1 METSNKKTVRNI
13 TKKVTRREITLN
25 GMMTFGQTESGMH
38 VMDFE
43 CCEDTELEE
52 VVTKCKVQR
61 MRDGNV
67 YITELPRRIKSKPI
81 FREDNSSLTL
91 GKDGK
96 YYFVFTMP
104 EQLVEELPAQL
115 VRQARAIARKMMK
128 SLIEKK

>member
-1 METSNKKTVRNI
+1 MKTSNKKNEREI

-25 GMMTFGQTESGMH
+25 GMMTFGQTEKGMH
-38 VMDFE
+38 IMDFQ
-43 CCEDTELEE
+43 CCEDAEMEE

-67 YITELPRRIKSKPI
+67 YISELPRRKHNKAI

-104 EQLVEELPAQL
+104 EQLVDELPAQL
-115 VRQARAIARKMMK
+115 VRQARAIARKMMR
-128 SLIEKK
+128 SLIERK

>member
-1 METSNKKTVRNI
+1 MKKSEKKSVRNI

-25 GMMTFGQTESGMH
+25 GMMTFGQTEKGLH
-38 VMDFE
+38 IMDFE

-52 VVTKCKVQR
+52 VITKCKVQR

-67 YITELPRRIKSKPI
+67 YITELPRRIKNKPI

-104 EQLVEELPAQL
+104 EQLVNELPAQL
-115 VRQARAIARKMMK
+115 VRQARAIARKAM
-128 SLIEKK
+128 SLMING

>member
-1 METSNKKTVRNI
+1 M
-13 TKKVTRREITLN
+13 N
-25 GMMTFGQTESGMH
+25 GMMTFGQTEKGLC

-67 YITELPRRIKSKPI
+67 YITELPRRIKNKPI

-104 EQLVEELPAQL
+104 EQLVNELPAQL
-115 VRQARAIARKMMK
+115 VRQARAIA
-128 SLIEKK
+128 KKIVSRFEI

>member
-1 METSNKKTVRNI
+1 MKTTNENTVRNI
-13 TKKVTRREITLN
+13 IKKVTKREITLN

-38 VMDFE
+38 VMDFK

-104 EQLVEELPAQL
+104 EQLVTELPSQL
-115 VRQARAIARKMMK
+115 IRQASAIAQKVLHK
-128 SLIEKK
+128 IINC